1 MFCNNCGQEITEGS
15 KFCNGCGEA
24 APEPVTIQA
33 SSSPSPTPEPQP
45 PTPPQR
51 RPSSFPKFLKWAGI
65 GIGGCIGLILVIA
78 IAAAAFEDF
87 TGKTIFPEVTK
98 TPEDSRA
105 QPAPTRIVPPTRTP
119 LPQGDMVGA
128 YTVFQQFVKARLK
141 APGP

>member
-1 MFCNNCGQEITEGS
+1 MFCNNCGEEITEGS

-65 GIGGCIGLILVIA
+65 G
-78 IAAAAFEDF
+78 
-87 TGKTIFPEVTK
+87 
-98 TPEDSRA
+98 
-105 QPAPTRIVPPTRTP
+105 
-119 LPQGDMVGA
+119 
-128 YTVFQQFVKARLK
+128 TVFQQFVKARLK
-141 APGP
+141 APGTADFPFESYRDVTNPLIPNGFRVAAYVDSENSFGGEVRTYYECKVKNDNWSLISLDFR